1 MSLGDRLGLAGLA
14 MALIGTAIT
23 ILWPDKKWI
32 GWLSLI
38 LAVGLLAGWAV
49 LEIKERFGTGPI
61 PRTVSIVLGALAI
74 GGLAVLI
81 WHSAAHSARCSVS
94 VSSAVVAR
102 LYAIASLSGVEKD
115 QDRAFKF
122 QELFYEW
129 NVNVIIEGRILD
141 ATLEINNLTK
151 DDRISVSPEDSFLSE
166 LRPRWMS
173 GFDEPTHSPDY
184 YSRVIRFAD
193 IDSHARAGK
202 VSIRRLMRG
211 PVLSNTSIVR
221 VIAVHSTA
229 CPIDMPTMDEQQ
241 ELSRLNKQA
250 ATLASWKYAGP
261 DKPAP
266 VLILGLGDA
275 PPGGAIA
282 TVEARCGGED
292 CKHLVIRRLEVRKGK
307 SD

>member
-14 MALIGTAIT
+14 MALIGIAIP

-38 LAVGLLAGWAV
+38 LAVLLAIGWAV
-49 LEIKERFGTGPI
+49 LEIRKRFGTGPM
-61 PRTVSIVLGALAI
+61 PRAASIVLGAVVV
-74 GGLAVLI
+74 GGMAVLI
-81 WHSAAHSARCSVS
+81 WHSAAHSGRCSVS
-94 VSSAVVAR
+94 VSSAIVAR
-102 LYAIASLSGVEKD
+102 LYAITGPPAVRRD
-115 QDRAFKF
+115 QDLAFAF

-129 NVNVIIEGRILD
+129 NANLIIEGPIPD

-151 DDRISVSPEDSFLSE
+151 DDRMNVLPEDSFLSE

-193 IDSHARAGK
+193 VDSHTRAGR
-202 VSIRRLMRG
+202 VSVRRLMQG

-221 VIAVHSTA
+221 VVAVHSTA
-229 CPIDMPTMDEQQ
+229 CHIDMPRMDEQQ
-241 ELSRLNKQA
+241 EISRLNKQA
-250 ATLASWKYAGP
+250 TILASWKYAGP

-275 PPGGAIA
+275 PPGRAIA
-282 TVEARCGGED
+282 TIEARCGGED
-292 CKHLVIRRLEVRKGK
+292 CKHLIIRQLEVRTGK
-307 SD
+307 TD

>member
-1 MSLGDRLGLAGLA
+1 MSLGDHLGIAGLI
-14 MALIGTAIT
+14 MAFVGTAIAV
-23 ILWPDKKWI
+23 LWPDKRWI
-32 GWLSLI
+32 GWLALV
-38 LAVGLLAGWAV
+38 LAAGLLVGWTV
-49 LEIKERFGTGPI
+49 LAMKAR
-61 PRTVSIVLGALAI
+61 A
-74 GGLAVLI
+74 
-81 WHSAAHSARCSVS
+81 ARCSVS
-94 VSSAVVAR
+94 ISSAVVAR
-102 LYAIASLSGVEKD
+102 LYAIADVSGMKD
-115 QDRAFKF
+115 EHLPFAF

-129 NVNVIIEGRILD
+129 KADVTLEGQIPD

-173 GFDEPTHSPDY
+173 GFDEPTHGPDY

-202 VSIRRLMRG
+202 VSVRRLMQG

-229 CPIDMPTMDEQQ
+229 CPIDMPTVDEQQ

-292 CKHLVIRRLEVRKGK
+292 CKHLIIRQLEVRTGK
-307 SD
+307 TN